1 MSETDAHFFIEWNV
15 SIKYES
21 KLSCTEDKFISELES
36 LWPVFNR
43 NWNEFKDIKIDALYK
58 FYSFIVDNY
67 MISHP
72 NVCEM
77 LLILM
82 AASPNTSPLERSYSK
97 LAKICYKDRN
107 RLMVSNLETLY
118 LLAVHKI
125 EDQHKKELFAAA
137 RALLEHSSSCEVI
150 NIDISG
156 FKLLVGCVEGRS
168 IWL

>member
-1 MSETDAHFFIEWNV
+1 M
-15 SIKYES
+15 SIKYEA
-21 KLSCTEDKFISELES
+21 KFSCTEDEFISEFDS
-36 LWPVFNR
+36 IWPVFNR
-43 NWNEFKDIKIDALYK
+43 NWNKFKDIKVGALYK

-107 RLMVSNLETLY
+107 KLLVTNLETLY

-125 EDQHKKELFAAA
+125 EEKHKKDLFSSA
-137 RALLEHSSSCEVI
+137 RALLEHSSS
-150 NIDISG
+150 
-156 FKLLVGCVEGRS
+156 
-168 IWL
+168 